1 MEQDGKGKRVKDKAV
16 EILGEN
22 PQGMRYSDLV
32 RKIVEA
38 LPDIPPNTIHGNVW
52 DLDKT
57 LESQIYK
64 PIRGLFRLKKFS
76 ETEFVPPVSNAP
88 TIPDAPHVR
97 EKDFY
102 QPFAEWLVG
111 ETEDCTKAIPLGGS
125 IFGAKWG
132 TPDVIGVWVSKAGDI
147 VQVPTEVV
155 SVEIK
160 TDTNEL
166 ITAFG
171 QACAYKLFS
180 HKVYLLIPN
189 QSSEEDVSR
198 LDSLCL
204 IFGIGLV
211 LFDAK
216 NPALPN
222 FSIQAR
228 PTKHEPDIYYT
239 NKFLRMIENFQGK
252 LF

>member
-1 MEQDGKGKRVKDKAV
+1 MEPNGKRVKDKAI
-16 EILGEN
+16 EILGET
-22 PQGMRYSDLV
+22 PQGVRYSDLV
-32 RKIVEA
+32 RRIVEA
-38 LPDIPPNTIHGNVW
+38 LPDIPPNTIHGNTW
-52 DLDKT
+52 NLDKT
-57 LESQIYK
+57 LEGQIYK
-64 PIRGLFRLKKFS
+64 PTRGLFRLKKFS
-76 ETEFVPPVSNAP
+76 ETEFVPTVS
-88 TIPDAPHVR
+88 DSSHVK

-102 QPFAEWLVG
+102 QPFADWLVG
-111 ETEDCTKAIPLGGS
+111 ETEDCTKAIPLGGNL
-125 IFGAKWG
+125 FKDRWG
-132 TPDVIGVWVSKAGDI
+132 TPDVIGVWDSKIGEI
-147 VQVPTEVV
+147 IKNPPEVV
-155 SVEIK
+155 SAEIK
-160 TDTNEL
+160 TDTSEL

-189 QSSEEDVSR
+189 QSSEEEVSR

-216 NPALPN
+216 NPAQPN

-228 PTKHEPDIYYT
+228 PAKHEPDIYYT
-239 NKFLRMIENFQGK
+239 NKYLRMIENFQTR

>member
-1 MEQDGKGKRVKDKAV
+1 MEPDGKGKRVKDKAL
-16 EILGEN
+16 EILGET
-22 PQGMRYSDLV
+22 PQGVRYSDLV
-32 RKIVEA
+32 RKIAEA

-57 LESQIYK
+57 LEGQIYK
-64 PIRGLFRLKKFS
+64 PTRGLFRLKKFS
-76 ETEFVPPVSNAP
+76 ETEFIP
-88 TIPDAPHVR
+88 TVPDAFHVR
-97 EKDFY
+97 EEDFY
-102 QPFAEWLVG
+102 KPFADWLVG

-125 IFGAKWG
+125 IFKGKWG
-132 TPDVIGVWVSKAGDI
+132 TPDVIGVWDSKKGDVI
-147 VQVPTEVV
+147 QIPTEVV
-155 SVEIK
+155 SAEIK
-160 TDTNEL
+160 TDTNSL

-180 HKVYLLIPN
+180 HKVYLLIPS
-189 QSSEEDVSR
+189 QSSKEDLDR

-216 NPALPN
+216 DPVQPN

-228 PTKHEPDIYYT
+228 PRKDEPDIYYT
-239 NKFLRMIENFQGK
+239 NMYIEMVKDK

>member
-1 MEQDGKGKRVKDKAV
+1 MDPNGKRVRNKAI
-16 EILGEN
+16 EILGDA
-22 PQGMRYSDLV
+22 PQGVRFSELV
-32 RKIVEA
+32 RKIIEA
-38 LPDIPPNTIHGNVW
+38 LPGIPPNTIHGNTW
-52 DLDKT
+52 NLDKT
-57 LESQIYK
+57 MENQVYK
-64 PIRGLFRLKKFS
+64 PSRGLFRLTKFL
-76 ETEFVPPVSNAP
+76 ETEPVQ
-88 TIPDAPHVR
+88 TYPDTFQVK

-102 QPFAEWLVG
+102 QPFADWLVG
-111 ETEDCTKAIPLGGS
+111 ETEDCTKAIPLGGNL
-125 IFGAKWG
+125 FKGKWG
-132 TPDVIGVWVSKAGDI
+132 TPDVIGVRDSKKGDI
-147 VQVPTEVV
+147 IQTPTEVV
-155 SVEIK
+155 SAEIK

-189 QSSEEDVSR
+189 QSTKEDLDR

-216 NPALPN
+216 NPIQPN

-228 PTKHEPDIYYT
+228 PAKHEPDTYYS
-239 NKFLRMIENFQGK
+239 NMFLKLITDFENK